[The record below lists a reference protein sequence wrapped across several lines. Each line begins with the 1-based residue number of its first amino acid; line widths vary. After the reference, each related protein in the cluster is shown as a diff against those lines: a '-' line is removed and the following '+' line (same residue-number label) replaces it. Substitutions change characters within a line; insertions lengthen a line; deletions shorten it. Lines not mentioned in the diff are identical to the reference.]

1 MKEDMFEVLMYLFEN
16 HMQSDCKLHLTEDLL
31 MAELEKV
38 GFNSATIDKALNW
51 LEGLITVQEH
61 IDIGS
66 TSNSHRIYNYSEIH
80 RLNSEIRGF
89 LLFLEEQMNILNT
102 VTRELVI
109 DRLMAIEDQEIG
121 LHHVKWVI
129 LLVLFNQPN
138 EEVAL
143 ARMETL
149 ILENIAYGLN

>member
-16 HMQSDCKLHLTEDLL
+16 HMRSDCKLHLMEDLL

-51 LEGLITVQEH
+51 LEGLITVQEN

-66 TSNSHRIYNYSEIH
+66 TSNSLRIYNYSEIH

-89 LLFLEEQMNILNT
+89 LLFLEQKGILNT

-143 ARMETL
+143 ACMETL
-149 ILENIAYGLN
+149 ILENIEWLN